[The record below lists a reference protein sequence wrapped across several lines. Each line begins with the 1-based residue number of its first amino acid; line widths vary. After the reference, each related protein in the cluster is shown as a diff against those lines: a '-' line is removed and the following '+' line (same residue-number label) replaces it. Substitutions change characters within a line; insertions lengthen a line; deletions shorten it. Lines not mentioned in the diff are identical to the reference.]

1 MPIYD
6 YRCTQCGHEVEVI
19 HPIGGTGPETCERCG
34 GVMRKALSAPAIHF
48 KGSGWAKKDA
58 QTASKP
64 KSAAGKSDADT
75 GGGSEADSGGG
86 EKASG
91 KDAGDAKAKT
101 TTSEPPAKAAT
112 GTATD

>member
-1 MPIYD
+1 MPTYD
-6 YRCTQCGHEVEVI
+6 YRCTQCGHEVEVV
-19 HPIGGTGPETCERCG
+19 HAIGGTGPETCERCG

-64 KSAAGKSDADT
+64 KGAGKSDEAT
-75 GGGSEADSGGG
+75 GGSSEAGVEGG
-86 EKASG
+86 EKAG
-91 KDAGDAKAKT
+91 AKDAGDAKAKS
-101 TTSEPPAKAAT
+101 TSEPPAKAAT